1 MGHDAY
7 MNIFAEVKRITTKE
21 ETKESKKWKV
31 INGEYVGKKM
41 AKPAKGNP
49 EIDPAIC
56 PHHVANMK
64 PRGNGRQMWWTCN
77 ACLTRWERIP
87 IEIKESTD
95 VTKDED
101 VLAFGKHS
109 GKTYKEVLEN
119 DPSYARWV
127 VSTQEQQESS
137 HKGFSHFAA
146 YILKKEYEEANGKMD
161 DAGISDS
168 DMLLVGEADDL

>member
-1 MGHDAY
+1 M
-7 MNIFAEVKRITTKE
+7 
-21 ETKESKKWKV
+21 
-31 INGEYVGKKM
+31 
-41 AKPAKGNP
+41 
-49 EIDPAIC
+49 
-56 PHHVANMK
+56 
-64 PRGNGRQMWWTCN
+64 
-77 ACLTRWERIP
+77 
-87 IEIKESTD
+87 
-95 VTKDED
+95 
-101 VLAFGKHS
+101 LAFGKHS

-127 VSTQEQQESS
+127 VSTQEQGENS